1 MIMWC
6 GMGYTKK
13 LIKTVFFVLF
23 FSFFV
28 SSCDCP
34 EKIPVTKERLA
45 DKVLHKAAV
54 ALKKEKSL
62 YACGSGGGMMYE
74 IRMLSLSFFYYKP
87 ITIEEGRELVIY
99 AAQKLANEI
108 NAESRIHP
116 YLSKYPFPPTRTDI
130 RIFVK
135 NLDHT
140 SMQEGDASIVT
151 LIEGIIEYKVNDPT
165 TNRLRTV
172 YQETYEEGVEKLQK
186 PQQRLT

>member
-1 MIMWC
+1 MAYI
-6 GMGYTKK
+6 TILNKANR
-13 LIKTVFFVLF
+13 IKIFIGIAVLF
-23 FSFFV
+23 FLHG
-28 SSCDCP
+28 CDCP
-34 EKIPVTKERLA
+34 DKIPVTKGRLA
-45 DKVLHKAAV
+45 HAILYKVATD
-54 ALKKEKSL
+54 LKKEKSL
-62 YACGSGGGMMYE
+62 YAFGSGGGMIYE

-108 NAESRIHP
+108 NAEPRIHP